1 MLLPLP
7 YHPQSIAES
16 IYDVLDQ
23 AVVERGFASLAIPG
37 GRSPGAVLEAL
48 AELCDERVRAA
59 LHLFWVDERA
69 VPPGDAD
76 RNDAATLAAWER
88 GGALPA
94 YVHAMPAEEA
104 DLEAAASTYAECIQ
118 SVCGAHALDVCLLG
132 IGEDGHFASL
142 FPAHDGLS
150 ELSPVFAI
158 YDSPKPPAKRLSIS
172 LAMISACK
180 QCHILALGEAKGA
193 VFKAVRENGAQQQY
207 PISLLPTE
215 QCAWYLDEAARSTL
229 DA

>member
-16 IYDVLDQ
+16 IYEVLDQ
-23 AVVERGFASLAIPG
+23 AVLDRGFASLAIPG
-37 GRSPGAVLEAL
+37 GRSPAAVLEAL
-48 AELCDERVRAA
+48 AGLCEERVRAA

-69 VPPGDAD
+69 VPVGDAD

-94 YVHAMPAEEA
+94 HVHAMPAEEA
-104 DLEAAASTYAECIQ
+104 DLEAAANNYAQLIEV
-118 SVCGAHALDVCLLG
+118 VCGEHALDVCLLG

-142 FPAHDGLS
+142 FPNHAGLA

-172 LAMISACK
+172 LAVISACK
-180 QCHILALGEAKGA
+180 QCHILALGAAKGQ
-193 VFKAVRENGAQQQY
+193 VFNAVRKNGVQRQY
-207 PISLLPTE
+207 PISLLPAD
-215 QCAWYLDEAARSTL
+215 QCAWYLDEAAR
-229 DA
+229 DALAG